1 MGAVRTKPVHG
12 PGAALVTIHV
22 NVNGERR
29 EVPAETTVGELV
41 GMVTELTTG
50 VAAAVNG
57 EIVPRRSWPGT
68 QLHDGDQVEVVT
80 AVQGG

>member
-1 MGAVRTKPVHG
+1 M
-12 PGAALVTIHV
+12 TIHV
-22 NVNGERR
+22 IVNGQRR
-29 EVPAETTVGELV
+29 GVAAGTTVGELV
-41 GMVTELTTG
+41 AMVTELATG

-68 QLHDGDQVEVVT
+68 FISDGDQVEVVT

>member
-1 MGAVRTKPVHG
+1 MTIY
-12 PGAALVTIHV
+12 VT
-22 NVNGERR
+22 VNGERR

-41 GMVTELTTG
+41 ATVTELATG

-57 EIVPRRSWPGT
+57 EIVPRGHWPGT
-68 QLHDGDQVEVVT
+68 KIRDGDQVEVVT